1 MEANLRFKID
11 WASLIVGRKF
21 TIFALFYL
29 CVWGKFP
36 STSPPGAYI
45 WRGDLTEGFFA
56 LRVWGAYIWRGQEPI
71 KFYGLLQPRPQGFSL
86 KKWPLPFFKGKAL
99 GTRLGLL
106 EGLIHGEAYFRNF
119 AVGYLYNGL
128 QNLTSIAIISTK
140 CVSAGAFSVNNDMPN
155 RRKSLYR
162 RWKWHMQSTFD
173 MINREL
179 GDADL
184 SSLYDLCCFEPL
196 PSGRGQPTYENSL

>member
-1 MEANLRFKID
+1 MLCFTLYLRAISKY
-11 WASLIVGRKF
+11 K
-21 TIFALFYL
+21 
-29 CVWGKFP
+29 
-36 STSPPGAYI
+36 PPGGLY
-45 WRGDLTEGFFA
+45 LEGRFNGRFFM

-71 KFYGLLQPRPQGFSL
+71 KFYGLL
-86 KKWPLPFFKGKAL
+86 
-99 GTRLGLL
+99 
-106 EGLIHGEAYFRNF
+106 EGLIHGGAYFRNF

-140 CVSAGAFSVNNDMPN
+140 CISAGAFSVNNDMPKH